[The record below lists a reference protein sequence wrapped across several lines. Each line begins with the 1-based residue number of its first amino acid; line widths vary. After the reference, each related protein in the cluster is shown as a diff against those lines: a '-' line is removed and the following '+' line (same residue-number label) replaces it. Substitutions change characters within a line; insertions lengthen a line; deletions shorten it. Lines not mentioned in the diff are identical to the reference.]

1 MKNLEIEQIDKIVD
15 CLYPV
20 EFPKDSLIIQEGD
33 IGNTVYIT
41 AGKKKFINFSNFSAS
56 LYDNFYKNIHL
67 ILYIIRF
74 VLT

>member
-41 AGKKKFINFSNFSAS
+41 AGKS
-56 LYDNFYKNIHL
+56 DKNIYTKNL
-67 ILYIIRF
+67 IF
-74 VLT
+74 W